1 MQGILQGAVGK
12 HSFVISDFEYERAC
26 VIQSMVKSLYTGEVE
41 FSAETVQPLKSLYR
55 HLLLDGFVEACEEA
69 SKLIS
74 TFTVLTPK
82 CNSEEASEA
91 ISSFSV
97 PHNIECRD
105 DGNGDVKTADGFIS
119 PAEISLAT
127 NNAEISHAT
136 NNAEISLATN
146 NAEISLAT
154 NNAEISLA
162 TNNAEISLST
172 NNSEI
177 SLETDNAEISHE
189 TNNAEISLATNNAEI
204 SLATNNAEN
213 SLATKNAENSLATN
227 NAEISLATNNAEI
240 SPATNN
246 AEISLA
252 LNNAENSLATNNAE
266 ISLATNNAEI
276 SHETNNFTR
285 LERDKDV
292 QLDSLRLIPDDT
304 EVTCIN
310 SEAGGDEKVK
320 ITESITEN
328 NGNDKTI
335 MESKTNDCTGKKR
348 TRLKRKHKLKEL
360 EDFDSKLIE
369 EKEYFDSKLI
379 ESGTK
384 SRKAKIPKTDA
395 SLCMKR
401 AGKGRRKT
409 KNTKAAKVEVT
420 SGNDKESANT
430 SSDSCDVASKIET
443 TSAGQKNTGDKSQ
456 KSGSK
461 VKVLRHKKRKDVSE
475 KSENKRTFVQQVN
488 SEDVNEKSES
498 QTLSKGEEKSGDI
511 NEDPKS
517 AKQSKKI
524 VENLKIC
531 AHCSKK
537 EVDCKCP
544 VGPKGFKKKCPGCYL
559 RFLDRHSY
567 YKHWRYCKT
576 HLIREDFIFA

>member
-1 MQGILQGAVGK
+1 
-12 HSFVISDFEYERAC
+12 
-26 VIQSMVKSLYTGEVE
+26 MVKSLYTGEVE
-41 FSAETVQPLKSLYR
+41 FSAETFQPLKSLYR
-55 HLLLDGFVEACEEA
+55 YLLLDEFVKACEDA

-82 CNSEEASEA
+82 CNNEEVSEV
-91 ISSFSV
+91 ISSLSV
-97 PHNIECRD
+97 LHNIECRD
-105 DGNGDVKTADGFIS
+105 DGNGDVKTADSFVSPAEIS
-119 PAEISLAT
+119 LATNSAEISLATNNAEISLATNSAEISLATNNAEISLATNSAEISLAT

-136 NNAEISLATN
+136 NNDEISLATNNAEISLATNNAEISLAANNAEISLATN

-162 TNNAEISLST
+162 TNNAE
-172 NNSEI
+172 NSR
-177 SLETDNAEISHE
+177 A

-204 SLATNNAEN
+204 SLATNNAEI
-213 SLATKNAENSLATN
+213 SFATN
-227 NAEISLATNNAEI
+227 NA
-240 SPATNN
+240 
-246 AEISLA
+246 
-252 LNNAENSLATNNAE
+252 
-266 ISLATNNAEI
+266 AEI
-276 SHETNNFTR
+276 SHETNNFTC
-285 LERDKDV
+285 LERDKDF
-292 QLDSLRLIPDDT
+292 QLDSLKLRLIPDDT

-335 MESKTNDCTGKKR
+335 MESNANDCTGTCGKRR
-348 TRLKRKHKLKEL
+348 TRLKRKQKLEEL
-360 EDFDSKLIE
+360 ED
-369 EKEYFDSKLI
+369 FDSKLI

-384 SRKAKIPKTDA
+384 SRQAKIPKTDA
-395 SLCMKR
+395 PLCMKR

-409 KNTKAAKVEVT
+409 KNTKAAEVM
-420 SGNDKESANT
+420 SGNDKESTNT
-430 SSDSCDVASKIET
+430 SSDPCDVASKIET
-443 TSAGQKNTGDKSQ
+443 TSAGQKNTGDKSK

-461 VKVLRHKKRKDVSE
+461 VKVFRHKKRKDASE

-488 SEDVNEKSES
+488 LEDVNEKSES
-498 QTLSKGEEKSGDI
+498 ETLSKEEGKSEGI

-517 AKQSKKI
+517 AKQSKKL

-567 YKHWRYCKT
+567 YKHWRYS
-576 HLIREDFIFA
+576 F